1 VAALAG
7 ALNRIWKKRPS
18 LGVVAI
24 VIMVGM
30 IAAIGTEFYY
40 MAQQQA
46 TISRVG
52 EETRAKRVARQALME
67 TNGAVLHALAT
78 RTWQVDAAP
87 FVRAMDNALAQPA
100 SSFPVEVTLD
110 GAAVQGSVAVNL
122 LVEGWREVVGLIEA
136 GDFEQAQARYEA
148 LALLTTLRSVATAF
162 HRELAVI
169 ERTYE
174 GLNQGI
180 GRSMTFVLSLQVLA
194 GVVSVLA
201 FLIALRRSNREAK
214 ARATAVVASN
224 QTRVQ
229 VERLFA
235 MTDMLQSAGDHTDAN
250 SVLRATASELLPR
263 FGIAL
268 YVFNNS
274 RDRLVLS
281 TDWGDHG
288 TDELP
293 TTVAPSQ
300 CWALKRG
307 KPHINEPGDG
317 KLCCEHHS
325 GSAHVL
331 ELPMV
336 ARGEILGLLQVYAVG
351 EDGLERLNEIWSLA
365 TALGDAMSLALSN
378 IMLREKLSN
387 QALRDALTGLYNRR
401 YMEDTLLRFSR
412 LAERENKPLSAIMI
426 DLDHFKRLND
436 EHGHAMGDAVL
447 RDVAS
452 TLIGCLRESDV
463 ACRYG
468 GEELIVLLP
477 SCDIEDAAEKAEV
490 IRSRIAALSQT
501 HNVPVSASLGVA
513 TIPVT
518 SASPAEL
525 VAAADAALYRA
536 KQAGRNQ
543 VMLAPRRGAR
553 TGKTRQVDAAAE
565 IVKLD
570 AAE

>member
-1 VAALAG
+1 MAALAG
-7 ALNRIWKKRPS
+7 ALNRIWQKRPS

-30 IAAIGTEFYY
+30 IAAIGSEFYY
-40 MAQQQA
+40 MAQQQS

-110 GAAVQGSVAVNL
+110 GVAVQGSVAVNL

-250 SVLRATASELLPR
+250 SVLRATASELLPQ

-288 TDELP
+288 IDELP

-351 EDGLERLNEIWSLA
+351 EDGIERLNEIWTLA

>member
-1 VAALAG
+1 
-7 ALNRIWKKRPS
+7 
-18 LGVVAI
+18 
-24 VIMVGM
+24 MH
-30 IAAIGTEFYY
+30 
-40 MAQQQA
+40 
-46 TISRVG
+46 SR
-52 EETRAKRVARQALME
+52 K
-67 TNGAVLHALAT
+67 
-78 RTWQVDAAP
+78 
-87 FVRAMDNALAQPA
+87 PA

>member
-1 VAALAG
+1 MAALAG

-351 EDGLERLNEIWSLA
+351 EDGLERLNEIWALA